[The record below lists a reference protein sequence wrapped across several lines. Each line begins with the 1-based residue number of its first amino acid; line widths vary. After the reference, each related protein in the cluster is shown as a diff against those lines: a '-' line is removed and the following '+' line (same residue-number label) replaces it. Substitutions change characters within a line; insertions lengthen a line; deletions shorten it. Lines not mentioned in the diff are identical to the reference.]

1 MKIRRLTLFIT
12 VLVWLGNSLFG
23 ASQVLNNLSYS
34 QRANSKLVDLSY
46 ILNLSQGQTAEI
58 SFQFSSDDG
67 LTFPVSCKT
76 IWGDV
81 GKGITSGPR
90 FAIWDAGLDWP
101 INFTDKGRIKATCI
115 VSGGTQPPSKPVA
128 IEFVSVPFK
137 PSSIAMSPS
146 WIMAQNF
153 EHARIREGSKTPS
166 KFNVSKYEVTN
177 HQWNEVVT
185 WAVQNGYDLV
195 PMSYQVGEENVP
207 RTNVAIKEV
216 IKWLNALS
224 EMNNL
229 TPCYYV
235 DPLEPRFDDNG
246 DGKFSAGPDNWRCG
260 QEPGD
265 YDYQHDPNFDWSLI
279 PNGKEN
285 LQGGWIQFD
294 PNANG
299 KWDTGE
305 PFYDRNRNKIFDEGI
320 DSLYG
325 GEQPGDHDYQHDP
338 NFDWSLIPNGKE
350 NMQGGWL
357 NMDPN
362 MNFKWDPGEP
372 WYDRNRNRIFEPQE
386 FMDLNENGRL
396 DDGQTI
402 VCRSGDISSIEK
414 VVGWFALGLHEKR
427 QLNSL
432 GYVLPEVTC
441 HPDFH
446 YFAMG
451 GRVERGEYG
460 EYFDSFTGKQKKGI
474 VYIEEWPWGST
485 SPDEMSNIDQ
495 FAITPFGAFS
505 KPQSVG
511 QTKANGYGIYDMVGN
526 VRELTTGWQKGSPFP
541 HSGHI
546 PGTMISAV
554 GGSVKKGFEKTS
566 KYNPADPFNPGKEMI
581 YPSHVMADNW
591 SANISEAGESDVGF
605 RPIRIQH

>member
-101 INFTDKGRIKATCI
+101 INFTEKGRIKATCI

-265 YDYQHDPNFDWSLI
+265 Y
-279 PNGKEN
+279 
-285 LQGGWIQFD
+285 
-294 PNANG
+294 
-299 KWDTGE
+299 
-305 PFYDRNRNKIFDEGI
+305 
-320 DSLYG
+320 
-325 GEQPGDHDYQHDP
+325 DYQHDP

>member
-1 MKIRRLTLFIT
+1 MKIRRLTLFVT
-12 VLVWLGNSLFG
+12 VLVWLGHTLFG
-23 ASQVLNNLSYS
+23 ASQVLNNLAYS

-67 LTFPVSCKT
+67 LTFPVACKT
-76 IWGDV
+76 IRGDV

-90 FAIWDAGLDWP
+90 FAVWDAGLDWP
-101 INFTDKGRIKATCI
+101 INFTEKGRLKATCI

-128 IEFVSVPFK
+128 IEFVSIPFK

-153 EHARIREGSKTPS
+153 ERARLMEGSKTPS
-166 KFNVSKYEVTN
+166 KFNVSKYEITN
-177 HQWNEVVT
+177 HQWNEVVS
-185 WAVQNGYDLV
+185 WAVQNGYDLI
-195 PMSYQVGEENVP
+195 PMSYPVGEENVP

-235 DPLEPRFDDNG
+235 DPMEPRFDDNG
-246 DGKFSAGPDNWRCG
+246 DGKISAGPDDWHGG

-265 YDYQHDPNFDWSLI
+265 YDYQN
-279 PNGKEN
+279 N
-285 LQGGWIQFD
+285 
-294 PNANG
+294 
-299 KWDTGE
+299 
-305 PFYDRNRNKIFDEGI
+305 
-320 DSLYG
+320 
-325 GEQPGDHDYQHDP
+325 P

-414 VVGWFALGLHEKR
+414 VFGWFDLVLHEKR

-432 GYVLPEVTC
+432 GYVLPEGIW

-446 YFAMG
+446 YLAMG

-460 EYFDSFTGKQKKGI
+460 EYWEPFTGKQKKGI

-505 KPQSVG
+505 KPHSVG

-526 VRELTTGWQKGSPFP
+526 VRELTKLWRTADPRMP
-541 HSGHI
+541 VP
-546 PGTMISAV
+546 PGMMILSAV
-554 GGSVKKGFEKTS
+554 GGSVKKGFEKTFDPRMPVP
-566 KYNPADPFNPGKEMI
+566 PATEI
-581 YPSHVMADNW
+581 YPSNVMAGDWN
-591 SANISEAGESDVGF
+591 SNISEAGEPDVGF
-605 RPIRIQH
+605 RPIRIQY

>member
-1 MKIRRLTLFIT
+1 MKINRLTLFIT

-67 LTFPVSCKT
+67 LTFPVACKT
-76 IWGDV
+76 IRGDV

-90 FAIWDAGLDWP
+90 FAVWDAGLDWP
-101 INFTDKGRIKATCI
+101 INFTEKGRIKAICI

-146 WIMAQNF
+146 WYMAQNY
-153 EHARIREGSKTPS
+153 EQSRIPEGSKTPS

-195 PMSYQVGEENVP
+195 PMSYPVGEENVP

-235 DPLEPRFDDNG
+235 DPLEPRYDDNG
-246 DGKFSAGPDNWRCG
+246 DGKFSAGPDDWFGG
-260 QEPGD
+260 QESSD
-265 YDYQHDPNFDWSLI
+265 YDYQNNPNFDWSLI

-285 LQGGWIQFD
+285 LQGGW
-294 PNANG
+294 
-299 KWDTGE
+299 
-305 PFYDRNRNKIFDEGI
+305 
-320 DSLYG
+320 
-325 GEQPGDHDYQHDP
+325 
-338 NFDWSLIPNGKE
+338 
-350 NMQGGWL
+350 L

-362 MNFKWDPGEP
+362 MNYKWDPGEP

-402 VCRSGDISSIEK
+402 ACRSGDISSIEK
-414 VVGWFALGLHEKR
+414 VVGWFALVLHEKR

-432 GYVLPEVTC
+432 GYVLPEGIW

-446 YFAMG
+446 YLAMG

-460 EYFDSFTGKQKKGI
+460 EYHEPFTGKQKKGI

-526 VRELTTGWQKGSPFP
+526 VRELTKLWRTGDPLHNPGSP
-541 HSGHI
+541 
-546 PGTMISAV
+546 PGTMILSAV

-566 KYNPADPFNPGKEMI
+566 KWNPADPSNPGKEMI
-581 YPSHVMADNW
+581 YPSHVMAGDW
-591 SANISEAGESDVGF
+591 YSNISEAGESDVGF
-605 RPIRIQH
+605 RPIRIQY

>member
-12 VLVWLGNSLFG
+12 VLVWLGHTLFG

-34 QRANSKLVDLSY
+34 QRANSKMVDLSY
-46 ILNLSQGQTAEI
+46 ILNLSQGQTAQI

-67 LTFPVSCKT
+67 LTFPVACKT
-76 IWGDV
+76 IRGDV

-90 FAIWDAGLDWP
+90 SAVWDAGLDWP
-101 INFTDKGRIKATCI
+101 INFTEKGRIKATCI
-115 VSGGTQPPSKPVA
+115 VSGGTKPPSKPVA

-146 WIMAQNF
+146 WFMAQNF

-166 KFNVSKYEVTN
+166 KFNVSKYEITN
-177 HQWNEVVT
+177 HQWNEVVS
-185 WAVQNGYDLV
+185 WALQNGYDLI
-195 PMSYQVGEENVP
+195 PMSYPVGEENVP

-246 DGKFSAGPDNWRCG
+246 DGKFSAGPDDWWGG

-265 YDYQHDPNFDWSLI
+265 YDYQNNPNFDWSLI

-285 LQGGWIQFD
+285 LQGGW
-294 PNANG
+294 
-299 KWDTGE
+299 
-305 PFYDRNRNKIFDEGI
+305 
-320 DSLYG
+320 
-325 GEQPGDHDYQHDP
+325 
-338 NFDWSLIPNGKE
+338 
-350 NMQGGWL
+350 L

-362 MNFKWDPGEP
+362 MNCKWDPGEP

-386 FMDLNENGRL
+386 FIDLNENGRL

-414 VVGWFALGLHEKR
+414 VFGWFDLVLHEKR

-432 GYVLPEVTC
+432 GYVLPEGIC

-446 YFAMG
+446 YLAMG
-451 GRVERGEYG
+451 GRAERGEYG
-460 EYFDSFTGKQKKGI
+460 YYHDPFTGKQKKGI
-474 VYIEEWPWGST
+474 VYTEEWPWGST

-526 VRELTTGWQKGSPFP
+526 VRELTKLWRTGDPLHNPGSP
-541 HSGHI
+541 
-546 PGTMISAV
+546 PGTTMILSAV
-554 GGSVKKGFEKTS
+554 GGSVKKGFEKTFDPRMPVP
-566 KYNPADPFNPGKEMI
+566 PATEI
-581 YPSHVMADNW
+581 YPSHVMTGDWN
-591 SANISEAGESDVGF
+591 SNISEAGEPDVGF
-605 RPIRIQH
+605 RPIRIQY

>member
-12 VLVWLGNSLFG
+12 VLVWIGHTLFG

-34 QRANSKLVDLSY
+34 QRANSKMVDLSY
-46 ILNLSQGQTAEI
+46 ILNLSQGQTAQI

-67 LTFPVSCKT
+67 LTFPVACKT
-76 IWGDV
+76 IRGDV

-90 FAIWDAGLDWP
+90 SAVWDAGLDWP
-101 INFTDKGRIKATCI
+101 INFTEKGRIKATCI
-115 VSGGTQPPSKPVA
+115 VSGGTKPPSKPVA

-146 WIMAQNF
+146 WFMAQNF

-166 KFNVSKYEVTN
+166 KFNVSKYEITN
-177 HQWNEVVT
+177 HQWNEVVS
-185 WAVQNGYDLV
+185 WAVQNGYDLI
-195 PMSYQVGEENVP
+195 PMSYPIGEENVP

-235 DPLEPRFDDNG
+235 DPLEPRFDYNG
-246 DGKFSAGPDNWRCG
+246 DGKFSAGPDDWWGG

-265 YDYQHDPNFDWSLI
+265 YDYQNNPNFDWSLI

-285 LQGGWIQFD
+285 LQGGW
-294 PNANG
+294 
-299 KWDTGE
+299 
-305 PFYDRNRNKIFDEGI
+305 
-320 DSLYG
+320 
-325 GEQPGDHDYQHDP
+325 
-338 NFDWSLIPNGKE
+338 
-350 NMQGGWL
+350 L

-362 MNFKWDPGEP
+362 MNCKWDPGEP

-386 FMDLNENGRL
+386 FIDLNENGRL

-414 VVGWFALGLHEKR
+414 VFGWFDLFLHEKR

-432 GYVLPEVTC
+432 GYVLPEGIC

-446 YFAMG
+446 YLAMG

-460 EYFDSFTGKQKKGI
+460 EYHEPFTGKQKKGI

-511 QTKANGYGIYDMVGN
+511 QAKANGYGIYDMVGN
-526 VRELTTGWQKGSPFP
+526 VRELTKLWRTGDPLHNPGSP
-541 HSGHI
+541 
-546 PGTMISAV
+546 PGTMILSAV
-554 GGSVKKGFEKTS
+554 GGSVKKGFEKTFDPRMPVP
-566 KYNPADPFNPGKEMI
+566 PATEI
-581 YPSHVMADNW
+581 YPSHVMTGDWN
-591 SANISEAGESDVGF
+591 SNISEAGEPDVGF
-605 RPIRIQH
+605 RPIRIQY

>member
-12 VLVWLGNSLFG
+12 VLVWLGHTLFG

-34 QRANSKLVDLSY
+34 QRANSKMVDLSY

-67 LTFPVSCKT
+67 LTFPVACKT
-76 IWGDV
+76 IRGDV

-90 FAIWDAGLDWP
+90 SAVWDAGLDWP
-101 INFTDKGRIKATCI
+101 INFTEKGRIKATCI

-146 WIMAQNF
+146 WFMAQNF

-166 KFNVSKYEVTN
+166 KFNVSKYEITN
-177 HQWNEVVT
+177 HQWNEVVS
-185 WAVQNGYDLV
+185 WAVQNGYDLI
-195 PMSYQVGEENVP
+195 PMSYPVGEENVP

-246 DGKFSAGPDNWRCG
+246 DGKFSAGPDDWWGG

-265 YDYQHDPNFDWSLI
+265 YDYQN
-279 PNGKEN
+279 N
-285 LQGGWIQFD
+285 
-294 PNANG
+294 
-299 KWDTGE
+299 
-305 PFYDRNRNKIFDEGI
+305 
-320 DSLYG
+320 
-325 GEQPGDHDYQHDP
+325 P

-350 NMQGGWL
+350 NMQGGWIQF
-357 NMDPN
+357 DPN
-362 MNFKWDPGEP
+362 FNGKWDTGEP
-372 WYDRNRNRIFEPQE
+372 FYDRNRNKIFEPQE

-414 VVGWFALGLHEKR
+414 VVGWFDLVLHEKR

-432 GYVLPEVTC
+432 GYVLPEGIW

-446 YFAMG
+446 YLAMG

-460 EYFDSFTGKQKKGI
+460 EYHEPFTGKQKKGI

-526 VRELTTGWQKGSPFP
+526 VRELTKLWRKGSRFHNPG
-541 HSGHI
+541 ST

-554 GGSVKKGFEKTS
+554 GGSVKMGFEKTS
-566 KYNPADPFNPGKEMI
+566 KYNPADPFNPGKEI
-581 YPSHVMADNW
+581 IHPSHVMAGDWN
-591 SANISEAGESDVGF
+591 SNISEAGDPDVGF
-605 RPIRIQH
+605 RPIRIQY